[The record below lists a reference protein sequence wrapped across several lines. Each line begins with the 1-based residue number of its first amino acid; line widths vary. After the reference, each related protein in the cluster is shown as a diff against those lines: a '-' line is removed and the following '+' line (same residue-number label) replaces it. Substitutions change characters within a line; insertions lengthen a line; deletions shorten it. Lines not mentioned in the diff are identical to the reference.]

1 MNILLLNVKLLTS
14 TLSELKE
21 FHKNTVWTSKNDL
34 EGRFVF
40 RLTNLL
46 DQSCALFDKLG
57 RKRRQP
63 QQS

>member
-34 EGRFVF
+34 EGRFAF
-40 RLTNLL
+40 RLTSLP
-46 DQSCALFDKLG
+46 DQSCVLFDKLG
-57 RKRRQP
+57 RK
-63 QQS
+63 

>member
-34 EGRFVF
+34 EGRFMF
-40 RLTNLL
+40 RLTNLP
-46 DQSCALFDKLG
+46 DQSCQLFGKLG

>member
-46 DQSCALFDKLG
+46 DQSCELFDKLG
-57 RKRRQP
+57 RK
-63 QQS
+63 